1 MSFLTFQ
8 SKRRAKNAVNL
19 VSKVGDSL
27 LATKAVGEK
36 PTTFKTKS
44 LDVLLDRQ
52 RSSDMGGKKLGDG
65 PSGVALPSAS
75 SLFSGQG
82 DGPPEAV
89 DSQVSNDKQRE
100 SCKINKVND

>member
-1 MSFLTFQ
+1 
-8 SKRRAKNAVNL
+8 
-19 VSKVGDSL
+19 
-27 LATKAVGEK
+27 
-36 PTTFKTKS
+36 
-44 LDVLLDRQ
+44 
-52 RSSDMGGKKLGDG
+52 MGGKKLGDG

>member
-19 VSKVGDSL
+19 VSKVSDSL
-27 LATKAVGEK
+27 LGTKAVGEK

-65 PSGVALPSAS
+65 PSGVALPSAR

-89 DSQVSNDKQRE
+89 DSQVSNDKHNE
-100 SCKINKVND
+100 NLVK

>member
-1 MSFLTFQ
+1 M
-8 SKRRAKNAVNL
+8 
-19 VSKVGDSL
+19 VSQVGDSL

-82 DGPPEAV
+82 EGPPEAV
-89 DSQVSNDKQRE
+89 DSQVCYFNHYNFWRRGLGKVRRSNLEKTLG
-100 SCKINKVND
+100 K